1 MGAYSGWGMGG
12 RNTPL
17 GGLGGFQGGMGGR
30 NTPLGGYGLGLDPM
44 TEGALNTVASAVT
57 TDPTV
62 LQDRS
67 RAAAAVDA
75 GYSALDQYTQLQPV
89 LFFVSV
95 MGLIASGYG
104 LYVRRKVPEGVALY
118 SLTAVLSATSAWITR
133 PAALRPAPT
142 PAAAATATS
151 PEMAGVLSYLD
162 QRVANRTAQQPGW
175 EAVTWN
181 RLATDLGQTP
191 LDPAIATLLTANSR

>member
-17 GGLGGFQGGMGGR
+17 GGLGAWGGGGR
-30 NTPLGGYGLGLDPM
+30 NVPMGGLGMDPL
-44 TEGALNTVASAVT
+44 TETALNTVATGVTADPAVI
-57 TDPTV
+57 
-62 LQDRS
+62 QERS

-75 GYSALDQYTQLQPV
+75 GYGALDEYTSLQPT

-104 LYVRRKVPEGVALY
+104 LYVRRKVPEGIALY
-118 SLTAVLSATSAWITR
+118 TLTAGLSALAAYVTR
-133 PAALRPAPT
+133 PAALRPAPS
-142 PAAAATATS
+142 PAAAATASS
-151 PEMAGVLSYLD
+151 PAMAGVLTYLD
-162 QRVANRTAQQPGW
+162 QRVANRSAQQPGW

-181 RLATDLGQTP
+181 RLATDLGQAP